1 MDSVIKPDTDKKDVL
16 LTNSDE
22 IADLSHLFDFN
33 EDDDDDSV
41 IILTD
46 TLDDPDEND
55 RKRVGSDSQNSVLID
70 AAEASVSFPGFEKA
84 LERVV
89 DKLFSEKIEGMITG
103 IIEKALNRE
112 IAKLT
117 RSLVEDVTE
126 KGKTVE
132 P

>member
-22 IADLSHLFDFN
+22 ISDLSHLFDFN
-33 EDDDDDSV
+33 EDDDGV
-41 IILTD
+41 IMLTD

-55 RKRVGSDSQNSVLID
+55 QKRVGSDNQNSVLID
-70 AAEASVSFPGFEKA
+70 AAEASVSSPEFEKA
-84 LERVV
+84 LERVI
-89 DKLFSEKIEGMITG
+89 DKLFSEKIEGMIKRKKK
-103 IIEKALNRE
+103 KALNRE

-126 KGKTVE
+126 KEKTVE

>member
-16 LTNSDE
+16 LTNSDK
-22 IADLSHLFDFN
+22 ISDLSHLFDFN

-41 IILTD
+41 IMLTD

-55 RKRVGSDSQNSVLID
+55 QKRVGSDNQNSVLID
-70 AAEASVSFPGFEKA
+70 AAEASVSSPGFEKA

-126 KGKTVE
+126 KEKTVE